1 MLIIEKSRRLDRT
14 IVQPDKRSKGFQI
27 ADVKMLFLLSILIGI
42 KGGDMEVISRGPISA
57 EYLPVKGLGDA
68 LVNTTL
74 SEV

>member
-1 MLIIEKSRRLDRT
+1 
-14 IVQPDKRSKGFQI
+14 
-27 ADVKMLFLLSILIGI
+27 MLFLLSILIGI